1 MLPLMTLKSDP
12 KFEEKVT
19 FCLKND
25 IRNLM
30 SFNLSSGNSEN
41 LHFDGI
47 FLSKLYNIWAK
58 IIQTGCVMIKW
69 LMVLKMT

>member
-1 MLPLMTLKSDP
+1 MTLKSDP

-47 FLSKLYNIWAK
+47 FLSKLCNILAK
-58 IIQTGCVMIKW
+58 ITQTGCVMK
-69 LMVLKMT
+69 K

>member
-47 FLSKLYNIWAK
+47 FLSKLCNIWAK
-58 IIQTGCVMIKW
+58 ITQTGCVMKKW
-69 LMVLKMT
+69 LMILKMT